1 MSRKLANNVLI
12 SNPATLSEREEEKL
26 QSLEIAER
34 NDRRTVKKII

>member
-1 MSRKLANNVLI
+1 MFGKLANNVLI
-12 SNPATLSEREEEKL
+12 SNPETLSEREEEKL